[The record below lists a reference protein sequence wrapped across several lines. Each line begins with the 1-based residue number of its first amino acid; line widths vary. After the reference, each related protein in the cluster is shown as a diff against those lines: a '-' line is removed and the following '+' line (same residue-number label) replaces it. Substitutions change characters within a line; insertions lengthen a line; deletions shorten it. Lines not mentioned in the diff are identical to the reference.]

1 MKRLGAAP
9 DDASLHEAALA
20 HLGRYATTQAGLRR
34 VLQRRIDRW
43 VRSRSQP
50 AGGDADQVKAAREA
64 AVQVVERLAAA
75 GAVDDAAFAASR
87 AARLARS
94 GHSRRAIVAH
104 LEARGVDRET
114 IDKFVADDPEAE
126 FTAALKLAL
135 RRRIG
140 PFRGRP
146 VGEDT
151 AHRELAVMARAGFA
165 RDTVERV
172 LSMDDGAAEAVLL
185 RLKQGG
191 RDGCL

>member
-1 MKRLGAAP
+1 MGAAP
-9 DDASLHEAALA
+9 DEASLHEAALA

-43 VRSRSQP
+43 VRNQP

-64 AVQVVERLAAA
+64 ALRVVSRLAAA
-75 GAVDDAAFAASR
+75 GAVDDAVFAASR

-94 GHSRRAIVAH
+94 GHSRCAIVAH
-104 LEARGVDRET
+104 LAARGVDRET
-114 IDKFVADDPEAE
+114 IDKTAADDPEME
-126 FTAALKLAL
+126 FVAALKLAF

-140 PFRGRP
+140 PFRARP
-146 VGEDT
+146 VREDA

-172 LSMDDGAAEAVLL
+172 LSMDGGAAEAVLL

>member
-1 MKRLGAAP
+1 VKRLGAAP
-9 DDASLHEAALA
+9 DEASLHEAALA

-43 VRSRSQP
+43 VRSQP

-64 AVQVVERLAAA
+64 ALRVVSRLAAV

-87 AARLARS
+87 AARLVRS
-94 GHSRRAIVAH
+94 GHSRCAIVAH
-104 LEARGVDRET
+104 LAARGVDRGT
-114 IDKFVADDPEAE
+114 IDKIAADDPEME
-126 FTAALKLAL
+126 FAAALKFAL

-140 PFRGRP
+140 PFRVRP
-146 VGEDT
+146 VREDT
-151 AHRELAVMARAGFA
+151 ADRELAVMARAGFA

-172 LSMDDGAAEAVLL
+172 LSMDSGAVEAAQL

-191 RDGCL
+191 WDGGL